1 MRERATMRMRD
12 RERDRERKRER
23 ERERENFDSRR
34 VIDKVFY
41 YSYYIYKVF

>member
-1 MRERATMRMRD
+1 MRERVRERATMRMRD

-23 ERERENFDSRR
+23 ENFDSRR
-34 VIDKVFY
+34 IVDKVFY